1 MRNFLN
7 GGLMVTGSLFSR
19 LIKPIS
25 HINIRNIGLFL
36 VILGPGIITANVD
49 NDAGG
54 ITTYSLAG
62 AKFGFSL
69 LWLMIPTTIALVVI
83 QEMCARMGAVTG
95 KGLSDLI
102 RETFGVKVT
111 FYVMIALFLTN
122 MGNSISE
129 FAGIAASLEIF
140 GINKYLSVPTAA
152 VLIWFLIVKGSLKT
166 VERIFLVACLVYI
179 AYPVAAIMA
188 NPPWKEII
196 RASVVPS
203 FIPTSDYMMMM
214 IGVVGTTIAPWMQ
227 FYQQSAVVEKRIT
240 VDQYGFTRLDVI
252 IGCILAIIVAA
263 FIVVACAASI
273 HTQGLT
279 VTTAADAAMSL
290 KPLVGEHA
298 TILFAFGLCNASLF
312 AACILPLST
321 AFYICEGMGW
331 ESGVDNDFRQAP
343 QFFWLFTVIIVISA
357 LTILIPGAPL
367 ITIMY
372 ISQVVN
378 GAVLPFVL
386 IFMLRLINNSRI
398 MGNYVNGP
406 FFNIIAWFTVI
417 IMIILTILMT
427 FDQILPGMLGRLIG
441 K

>member
-1 MRNFLN
+1 MF
-7 GGLMVTGSLFSR
+7 TGIGFSR
-19 LIKPIS
+19 LLKPLS
-25 HINIRNIGLFL
+25 KINARNIMLFL
-36 VILGPGIITANVD
+36 AILGPGIITANVD

-62 AKFGFSL
+62 AKFGYSL

-111 FYVMIALFLTN
+111 FYVMIALLLTN

-140 GINKYLSVPTAA
+140 GISKYLSVPVAS
-152 VLIWFLIVKGSLKT
+152 VLIWFLIVKGSLKV

-179 AYPVAAIMA
+179 AYPIAAFMA
-188 NPPWKEII
+188 HPPWPEILK
-196 RASVVPS
+196 ATVVPDFRPNS
-203 FIPTSDYMMMM
+203 EYMMMM

-240 VDQYGFTRLDVI
+240 VDQYAFTRLDVV
-252 IGCILAIIVAA
+252 IGCILAIVVAS

-273 HTQGLT
+273 HVQGLK
-279 VTTAADAAMSL
+279 VETAADAAMAL
-290 KPLVGEHA
+290 KPLLGKHA
-298 TILFAFGLCNASLF
+298 TALFAFGLCNASLF

-331 ESGVDNDFRQAP
+331 ESGVNHNFRQAP
-343 QFFWLFTVIIVISA
+343 QFFWLFTIIIAISA
-357 LTILIPGAPL
+357 LIILIPNAPL

-372 ISQVVN
+372 FSQVVN

-386 IFMLRLINNSRI
+386 IFMLWLINNRRI
-398 MGNYVNGP
+398 MGSYVNGP
-406 FFNIIAWFTVI
+406 VFNVIAWVTVV
-417 IMIILTILMT
+417 IMIVLTLLMT
-427 FDQILPGMLGRLIG
+427 FDVLFPGTFGRLLG

>member
-1 MRNFLN
+1 MF
-7 GGLMVTGSLFSR
+7 TGISFFR
-19 LIKPIS
+19 LLKPLS
-25 HINIRNIGLFL
+25 KVNARNIMLFL
-36 VILGPGIITANVD
+36 AILGPGIITANVD

-62 AKFGFSL
+62 AKFGYSL

-140 GINKYLSVPTAA
+140 GISKYVSVPLSA
-152 VLIWFLIVKGSLKT
+152 VLIWLLIVKGSLKV
-166 VERIFLVACLVYI
+166 VEKIFLVACMVYV
-179 AYPVAAIMA
+179 AYPIAAFMA
-188 NPPWKEII
+188 NPPWPEIF
-196 RASVVPS
+196 RATVVPDFRPNS
-203 FIPTSDYMMMM
+203 EYMMMM

-240 VDQYGFTRLDVI
+240 VDQYPFTRLDVV
-252 IGCILAIIVAA
+252 IGCILAIVVAT

-273 HTQGLT
+273 HVQGLK
-279 VTTAADAAMSL
+279 VETAADAAMAL
-290 KPLVGEHA
+290 KPLVGKHA
-298 TILFAFGLCNASLF
+298 AALFAFGLCNASLF

-331 ESGVDNDFRQAP
+331 ESGVDHDFRQAP
-343 QFFWLFTVIIVISA
+343 QFFWLFTVIIVMSA
-357 LTILIPGAPL
+357 LIILIPNAPL
-367 ITIMY
+367 IAIMY

-386 IFMLRLINNSRI
+386 IFMLRLINNRRI
-398 MGNYVNGP
+398 MGSFVNGP
-406 FFNIIAWFTVI
+406 IFNVIAWVTVI
-417 IMIILTILMT
+417 IMINLTLLMT
-427 FDQILPGMLGRLIG
+427 FDALFPGVFGKIIG